1 MSPQLIQHYISNN
14 TYKDVQMNGSL
25 KIAVILIVMI
35 MIFSSIFYGGKIV
48 SEKHPLR
55 QQVYEYNEARDAFNA
70 AMEMQTISA
79 LQDFISAYPEISFT
93 ELAESAIERL
103 QFNEVKSENTIQT
116 YTHYLSDYPDG
127 RYSEEAN
134 YRKSILINTL
144 AGYESYLLKYP
155 QGNWIRGILFRKARL
170 VDTVEAYNNIV
181 LSIYPDDETVIYYRD
196 KAALEEAKAINTA
209 ESFQYFIDKYPKS
222 SWLDTAK
229 YERDKAAL
237 HLAKEIG
244 TKKAFGDFVEN
255 YPHSAWIDQAEYYY
269 RYGYNMDYK

>member
-1 MSPQLIQHYISNN
+1 
-14 TYKDVQMNGSL
+14 MNGSL

-48 SEKHPLR
+48 SEKYPLG
-55 QQVYEYNEARDAFNA
+55 QQVYEYNEARDAFND

-79 LQDFISAYPEISFT
+79 LQDFVSAYPESSFT

-103 QFNEVKSENTIQT
+103 QFNEVKTENTIQA
-116 YTHYLSDYPDG
+116 YAHYLSAYPDG
-127 RYSEEAN
+127 RYSEEVS
-134 YRKSILINTL
+134 YKKSILINTL
-144 AGYESYLLKYP
+144 AEYESYLVKYP
-155 QGNWIRGILFRKARL
+155 KGNWRRSVLFRKARL
-170 VDTVEAYNNIV
+170 IDTVEAYNTIV
-181 LSIYPDDETVIYYRD
+181 LNTYPDDGTAIYYRD
-196 KAALEEAKAINTA
+196 KAALEEAKAMNTP
-209 ESFQYFIDKYPKS
+209 ESFQYFIDNNPKS

-237 HLAKEIG
+237 YLAKEIG